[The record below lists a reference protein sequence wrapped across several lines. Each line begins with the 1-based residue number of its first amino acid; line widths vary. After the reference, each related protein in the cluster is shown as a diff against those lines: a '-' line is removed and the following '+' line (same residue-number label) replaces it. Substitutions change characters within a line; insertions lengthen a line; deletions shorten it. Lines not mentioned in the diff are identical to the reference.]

1 MYRLR
6 ITQKEKKPDRAGAVE
21 LFFEFAKAS
30 REMGFKNCENASL
43 PWSEII
49 EWWDGEDRTGS
60 RR

>member
-6 ITQKEKKPDRAGAVE
+6 ITQKDKKPDAAGAVE

-30 REMGFKNCENASL
+30 RERGMKEESL
-43 PWSEII
+43 PWGAII
-49 EWWDGEDRTGS
+49 DWWDGQDPTET

>member
-21 LFFEFAKAS
+21 LFFEFATAS
-30 REMGFKNCENASL
+30 QQQGFKEATL
-43 PWSEII
+43 PWEQII